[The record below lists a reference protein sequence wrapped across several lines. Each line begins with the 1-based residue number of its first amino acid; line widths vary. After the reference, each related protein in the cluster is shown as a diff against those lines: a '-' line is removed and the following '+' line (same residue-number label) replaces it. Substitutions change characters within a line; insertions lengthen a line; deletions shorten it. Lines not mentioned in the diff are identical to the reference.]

1 MAMNEAQYRD
11 QLAALLPRGVIWERA
26 QDDDAVIGRLLSG
39 FARTLSGTEVSAE
52 TLLKEADPRQA
63 TRLLTQW
70 LDDWDVPGNCIRGL
84 VGDLPPERLRQ
95 ILVRKIQGVGLQ
107 SRAFFIQIAA
117 DMGFTAEIEERRSM
131 RCTSRAN
138 DRLYSP
144 KWESYWFFIV
154 LSKGAS
160 QLERFTCRSRANEPL
175 ASWGNS
181 GLECMLRAVCPA
193 HTHLNFVYKG

>member
-63 TRLLTQW
+63 TQLLTQW
-70 LDDWDVPGNCIRGL
+70 LDDWDVP
-84 VGDLPPERLRQ
+84 RQ

-193 HTHLNFVYKG
+193 HTHLNFIYKD